1 MKITVCGGII
11 VLAVALLAPQIVQ
24 AQGFVNLDFEHP
36 ILPLSPIFDTVPTAN
51 AIPGWAAY
59 YGGPAGYIGYDNVSL
74 GGAGVFLEDTNA
86 TSYSPVGISLLPIQG
101 NYSVLLEASAYLSDP
116 LPASIRQTGTVPVT
130 AESLT
135 FFGILA
141 GNLQVTFNGQPLS
154 FMSISNALNY
164 TIWGADISAYAGQTG
179 ELLFTAPVQHAA
191 LIDNIQFSS
200 QPIPEPGEFALAA
213 LGALLL
219 GLRRRKSNA
228 IQRNC
233 SVGAV
238 RR

>member
-59 YGGPAGYIGYDNVSL
+59 YAGPAGYIGYDNVSL

-116 LPASIRQTGTVPVT
+116 LPASIGQTGTVPVT

-135 FFGILA
+135 FFGNLA
-141 GNLQVTFNGQPLS
+141 ANIQGQTLQVTFNGQPLS
-154 FMSISNALNY
+154 FMAISNTLNY
-164 TIWGADISAYAGQTG
+164 KIYSADISA
-179 ELLFTAPVQHAA
+179 
-191 LIDNIQFSS
+191 
-200 QPIPEPGEFALAA
+200 FA
-213 LGALLL
+213 
-219 GLRRRKSNA
+219 
-228 IQRNC
+228 
-233 SVGAV
+233 
-238 RR
+238 